1 MNKELNLLKT
11 IKSNYSTQE
20 IQKEAKDIFYLLT
33 FLNYLQIRWQVN
45 INNKIDNFLEFFD
58 LVDWN
63 KKDKLN
69 YFYANFYNY
78 LEFFELAWNLE
89 LENQNIQE
97 FFTNNKHLKY
107 REEKLDKVYIT
118 IKKDISVEN
127 FWELFYEWYITDFF
141 ESVYY
146 SYYESKEHDKDKRVI
161 MNTLSYLYNVLWD
174 TFEID
179 QNILNKKQQ
188 ISFDKFITSYFYI
201 WFLDIE
207 WVTFKDNNPVFK
219 IKILQKLWDILEEI
233 ENTRSLILDKL
244 FDEAYKEIRIRKKN
258 WEPHLLEG
266 SLEFEWDENKFVEL
280 RKKYPN
286 SEINTK
292 NYKGKTQK
300 YEIREKLWLD
310 NSSK

>member
-1 MNKELNLLKT
+1 MDNLFNLLKT
-11 IKSNYSTQE
+11 IKSNYSSKEVEQE
-20 IQKEAKDIFYLLT
+20 VREKYNILT

-45 INNKIDNFLEFFD
+45 INNKIDNFLEFFEI
-58 LVDWN
+58 VSWN

-78 LEFFELAWNLE
+78 LEFFELAWNGE
-89 LENQNIQE
+89 LEKQDIKQ
-97 FFTNNKHLKY
+97 FFENNKYLQINK
-107 REEKLDKVYIT
+107 EELEQVYIT
-118 IKKDISVEN
+118 INKNFSIDD

-146 SYYESKEHDKDKRVI
+146 SYYELWNHDKEKRVI

-188 ISFDKFITSYFYI
+188 ISFDKFLISYFYI
-201 WFLDIE
+201 WFIDIE

-219 IKILQKLWDILEEI
+219 IKILPKLWDILEEI

>member
-1 MNKELNLLKT
+1 MDKELNFLKT
-11 IKSNYSTQE
+11 IKSNYSSIE
-20 IQKEAKDIFYLLT
+20 VEHEAREKYYILT
-33 FLNYLQIRWQVN
+33 FLNYLQIRGQVN
-45 INNKIDNFLEFFD
+45 INNKIDNFLEFFN
-58 LVDWN
+58 LVDWA

-78 LEFFELAWNLE
+78 LEFFELAGNLE
-89 LENQNIQE
+89 LEKQDIQE
-97 FFTNNKHLKY
+97 FFTNNEYLKY
-107 REEKLDKVYIT
+107 REEELEKVYIT
-118 IKKDISVEN
+118 IKKDISVED
-127 FWELFYEWYITDFF
+127 FWEVFYEGYITDFF

-146 SYYESKEHDKDKRVI
+146 SYYESKEHDKEKRVI
-161 MNTLSYLYNVLWD
+161 MNTLSYLYNVLGD

-179 QNILNKKQQ
+179 ESILNKKQK
-188 ISFDKFITSYFYI
+188 ITFDKFITSYFYI
-201 WFLDIE
+201 GFLDIE
-207 WVTFKDNNPVFK
+207 GVTFKDNSPLFK
-219 IKILQKLWDILEEI
+219 IKVLPKLGEVLEEI

-258 WEPHLLEG
+258 GEPHLLEG
-266 SLEFEWDENKFVEL
+266 SLEFEGDENKFVEL

>member
-1 MNKELNLLKT
+1 MDNLLNLLKT
-11 IKSNYSTQE
+11 IKSNYSSKEVEQE
-20 IQKEAKDIFYLLT
+20 VREKHNILT

-45 INNKIDNFLEFFD
+45 KNNKIDNFLEFFEI
-58 LVDWN
+58 VSWN

-78 LEFFELAWNLE
+78 LEFFELAWNEELEKQDIKQFFENNKYLKLSELE
-89 LENQNIQE
+89 LEKI
-97 FFTNNKHLKY
+97 
-107 REEKLDKVYIT
+107 YIT
-118 IKKDISVEN
+118 IRKDISIEA
-127 FWELFYEWYITDFF
+127 FWEVFYEWYITDFF

-146 SYYESKEHDKDKRVI
+146 SYYEFWNHDKEKRVI

-179 QNILNKKQQ
+179 QNILNKKQK
-188 ISFDKFITSYFYI
+188 ITFDKFLTSYFYI
-201 WFLDIE
+201 WFIDIE

-219 IKILQKLWDILEEI
+219 IKVLEKLWNILEEI

-300 YEIREKLWLD
+300 YEIREKLRLD

>member
-1 MNKELNLLKT
+1 MQNILDQLKT
-11 IKSNYSTQE
+11 IKSNYSTKE
-20 IQKEAKDIFYLLT
+20 IQKEAKDIFCLLT
-33 FLNYLQIRWQVN
+33 FLNYLQIIWQVN
-45 INNKIDNFLEFFD
+45 LNNKIDNFLEFFD
-58 LVDWN
+58 LVNWN

-78 LEFFELAWNLE
+78 LDFFELAWNKELEKEDIKEFFENNKYLQIKDLE
-89 LENQNIQE
+89 LEQVYMTI
-97 FFTNNKHLKY
+97 NKNFSI
-107 REEKLDKVYIT
+107 ED
-118 IKKDISVEN
+118 
-127 FWELFYEWYITDFF
+127 FWEVFYEWYVTDFL

-146 SYYESKEHDKDKRVI
+146 SYYEHWEHNKDKRVI

-179 QNILNKKQQ
+179 KNILNKKQT

-201 WFLDIE
+201 WFIDIE
-207 WVTFKDNNPVFK
+207 WVIFKDNIPVFK
-219 IKILQKLWDILEEI
+219 IKILPKLWEVLEEI
-233 ENTRSLILDKL
+233 ENTRAIILDKL

-300 YEIREKLWLD
+300 YEIREKFRLD

>member
-1 MNKELNLLKT
+1 MDKELNLLKT
-11 IKSNYSTQE
+11 IKSNYSSKEVEQE
-20 IQKEAKDIFYLLT
+20 VRKKHNILT

-45 INNKIDNFLEFFD
+45 LNNKIDSFIEFFD

-78 LEFFELAWNLE
+78 LEFFELAWVD
-89 LENQNIQE
+89 NQNIQE
-97 FFTNNKHLKY
+97 FFANNEHL
-107 REEKLDKVYIT
+107 RLSEEELDKIYIT
-118 IKKDISVEN
+118 IKKDISIEA
-127 FWELFYEWYITDFF
+127 FWELFYEWYITDFC
-141 ESVYY
+141 ES
-146 SYYESKEHDKDKRVI
+146 SYYFYYEWKEHKNEKRVI
-161 MNTLSYLYNVLWD
+161 MNTLSYLYNIIWD

-179 QNILNKKQQ
+179 EAIMSKKQK
-188 ISFDKFITSYFYI
+188 ISFDEFIISYFYI
-201 WFLDIE
+201 WFIDIE

-219 IKILQKLWDILEEI
+219 IKILPKLWEVLEEI
-233 ENTRSLILDKL
+233 ENTRALILDKL

-258 WEPHLLEG
+258 WEPHLLEWN
-266 SLEFEWDENKFVEL
+266 LEFEWDENKFVEL

-300 YEIREKLWLD
+300 YEIREKLRLD

>member
-1 MNKELNLLKT
+1 MDKELHLLKI
-11 IKSNYSTQE
+11 IKSNYSSIE
-20 IQKEAKDIFYLLT
+20 VEHEAREKYYILT

-45 INNKIDNFLEFFD
+45 LNNKIDNFLEFFD
-58 LVDWN
+58 LVSWS

-69 YFYANFYNY
+69 YFYATFYNY
-78 LEFFELAWNLE
+78 LEFFELAWNEE
-89 LENQNIQE
+89 LEKEDIKQ
-97 FFTNNKHLKY
+97 FFENNKYLQINK
-107 REEKLDKVYIT
+107 EELEQVYIT
-118 IKKDISVEN
+118 INKNFSIDD
-127 FWELFYEWYITDFF
+127 FWEVFYEWYITDFF

-146 SYYESKEHDKDKRVI
+146 WYYESNEHDKDKRVI

-201 WFLDIE
+201 WFIEIE

-219 IKILQKLWDILEEI
+219 IKVLPKLWDILEEI
-233 ENTRSLILDKL
+233 ENTRAIILDKL

-292 NYKGKTQK
+292 NYKWKTQK

>member
-1 MNKELNLLKT
+1 MDKELNILKT
-11 IKSNYSTQE
+11 IKSNYSNKE
-20 IQKEAKDIFYLLT
+20 IQKEVKEIFCLLT
-33 FLNYLQIRWQVN
+33 FLNYLQIRLQVN
-45 INNKIDNFLEFFD
+45 KNNKIDSFIEFFD

-78 LEFFELAWNLE
+78 LEFFEFAWNEE
-89 LENQNIQE
+89 LEEKDIHE
-97 FFTNNKHLKY
+97 FFTNNEHLKQS
-107 REEKLDKVYIT
+107 EEELEKVYIK
-118 IKKDISVEN
+118 IKKDISIEA

-161 MNTLSYLYNVLWD
+161 MNTLSYLYNVLGD

-179 QNILNKKQQ
+179 QNILNKKQV
-188 ISFDKFITSYFYI
+188 ISFDKFLTSYFYI
-201 WFLDIE
+201 WFIDIE

-219 IKILQKLWDILEEI
+219 IKILPKLWEVLEEI
-233 ENTRSLILDKL
+233 ENTRAIILDKL

-258 WEPHLLEG
+258 WKPHLLEG
-266 SLEFEWDENKFVEL
+266 SLEFKWDENKFVEL

-292 NYKGKTQK
+292 NYKWKTQK
-300 YEIREKLWLD
+300 YEIREKLRLD
-310 NSSK
+310 NSDK

>member
-1 MNKELNLLKT
+1 MDNLLNLLKT
-11 IKSNYSTQE
+11 IKSNYSSQE
-20 IQKEAKDIFYLLT
+20 IQKEAKDIFCLLT

-45 INNKIDNFLEFFD
+45 LNNRIDNFLEFFD
-58 LVDWN
+58 LVSRS

-78 LEFFELAWNLE
+78 LNFFQLAWNEELEKEDIKEFFE
-89 LENQNIQE
+89 
-97 FFTNNKHLKY
+97 NNKYLQINKK
-107 REEKLDKVYIT
+107 ELDQVYIT
-118 IKKDISVEN
+118 INKNFSVDD
-127 FWELFYEWYITDFF
+127 FWEVFYEWYITDFF

-146 SYYESKEHDKDKRVI
+146 SYYEFWNHNKEKRVI

-201 WFLDIE
+201 WFIDIE
-207 WVTFKDNNPVFK
+207 WVTFKDNSPLFK
-219 IKILQKLWDILEEI
+219 IKVLPKLWEVLDEI
-233 ENTRSLILDKL
+233 ENTRALILDKL

-292 NYKGKTQK
+292 NYKWKTQK
-300 YEIREKLWLD
+300 YEIREKLRLD

>member
-1 MNKELNLLKT
+1 MDNLLKLLKT
-11 IKSNYSTQE
+11 IKSNYSSIEVEQE
-20 IQKEAKDIFYLLT
+20 VREKHNILT

-45 INNKIDNFLEFFD
+45 LSNKIDNFLEFFN
-58 LVDWN
+58 LVDWS

-78 LEFFELAWNLE
+78 LEFFELAWNGE
-89 LENQNIQE
+89 LEKQDIKQ
-97 FFTNNKHLKY
+97 FFENNKYLQINK
-107 REEKLDKVYIT
+107 EELEQVYIT
-118 IKKDISVEN
+118 INKNFSIDD

-146 SYYESKEHDKDKRVI
+146 SYYELWNHDKEKRVI

-188 ISFDKFITSYFYI
+188 ISFDKFLTSYFYI
-201 WFLDIE
+201 WFIDIE

-219 IKILQKLWDILEEI
+219 IKVLPKLWEVLEEI

-300 YEIREKLWLD
+300 YEIREKFRLD
-310 NSSK
+310 NSGK

>member
-1 MNKELNLLKT
+1 MDKEFNLLKT
-11 IKSNYSTQE
+11 IKSNYLSIEVEQE
-20 IQKEAKDIFYLLT
+20 VRKKYNILT

-45 INNKIDNFLEFFD
+45 LNNKIDSFIEFFD

-78 LEFFELAWNLE
+78 LEFFELAWVN
-89 LENQNIQE
+89 NQNIQQ
-97 FFTNNKHLKY
+97 FFANNEHLKLS
-107 REEKLDKVYIT
+107 EEELEKIYIT
-118 IKKDISVEN
+118 IRKDISIEA
-127 FWELFYEWYITDFF
+127 FWELFYEWYITDFC
-141 ESVYY
+141 ES
-146 SYYESKEHDKDKRVI
+146 SYYFYYERKEHKNEKRVI
-161 MNTLSYLYNVLWD
+161 MNTLSYLYNIIWD

-179 QNILNKKQQ
+179 ESLMSRKQK
-188 ISFDKFITSYFYI
+188 ISFDNFIISYFYI
-201 WFLDIE
+201 WFIDIE
-207 WVTFKDNNPVFK
+207 LVTFKDNHPVFK
-219 IKILQKLWDILEEI
+219 IKILPKLWEVLEEI

-258 WEPHLLEG
+258 WEPHLLEWN
-266 SLEFEWDENKFVEL
+266 LEFEWDENKFVEL

-300 YEIREKLWLD
+300 YEIREKLRLD

>member
-1 MNKELNLLKT
+1 M
-11 IKSNYSTQE
+11 
-20 IQKEAKDIFYLLT
+20 
-33 FLNYLQIRWQVN
+33 NYLQIRWQVN

-58 LVDWN
+58 LVYWS

-78 LEFFELAWNLE
+78 LEFFEIAWNGE
-89 LENQNIQE
+89 LEKQDIHE
-97 FFTNNKHLKY
+97 FFTNNEYLKH
-107 REEKLDKVYIT
+107 REEELDKLYIT

-127 FWELFYEWYITDFF
+127 FWEFFYEWYITDFF

-146 SYYESKEHDKDKRVI
+146 SYYELWNHNKDKRVI

-188 ISFDKFITSYFYI
+188 IFFDKFLTSYFYI

-207 WVTFKDNNPVFK
+207 SVTFKDNNPVFK
-219 IKILQKLWDILEEI
+219 IKILPKLWDILEEI
-233 ENTRSLILDKL
+233 ENTRALILDKL